1 MAVDT
6 LDKFKDYVKRK
17 LGAPVI
23 MINLDDAQITD
34 AIDDAVQHFCEYHR
48 DGSATHYH
56 AYTVTTADV
65 TNDYIPIPKN
75 LNIDD
80 VVKLIHSD
88 GIQGIGQWHT
98 PTWQAAANI
107 MSVKSGFATIRLT
120 DYVLMNERLSNMQE
134 ILGDPCPF
142 TYKKFKR
149 RLYPRFEIKAGDII
163 AMECY
168 ENIDPRVAG
177 NEEAY
182 DDLWLKKYATACVK
196 ERWGNV
202 LTMMQNVKLPGGI
215 ELDGNKMLME
225 AVEEKAR
232 LEEELQKGHQD
243 PVDFFFG

>member
-1 MAVDT
+1 MAIDT
-6 LDKFKDYVKRK
+6 LEKFTDYVKRK

-23 MINLDDAQITD
+23 LINLDDKQITD
-34 AIDDAVQHFCEYHR
+34 SIDDAIQHFCEYHR
-48 DGSATHYH
+48 DGSETHYH
-56 AYTVTTADV
+56 AYTVTADDV
-65 TNDYIPIPKN
+65 ANNYIPVPRD

-80 VVKLIHSD
+80 IVRLVSSN
-88 GIQGIGQWHT
+88 GILGIGQWHT
-98 PTWQAAANI
+98 PTWQAASNI
-107 MSVKSGFATIRLT
+107 MSVKSSFATIRLT
-120 DYVLMNERLSNMQE
+120 DYVLMQERMSSMNQ

-142 TYKKFKR
+142 TFKKYKRK
-149 RLYPRFEIKAGDII
+149 LYPRFDFKEGDII

-168 ENIDPRVAG
+168 ENVDPRVAG
-177 NEEAY
+177 NEDAF

-202 LTMMQNVKLPGGI
+202 LTMMQNVKLPGNI

-232 LEEELQKGHQD
+232 LEEELQKGHQE